1 MGEMEEDIGVW
12 QELED
17 APAGSS
23 REPKELGQRNREAQV
38 RGEEEEEES
47 NHEEHDRRSLGFVV

>member
-1 MGEMEEDIGVW
+1 MGEMGEDIGVW
-12 QELED
+12 QELKD

-23 REPKELGQRNREAQV
+23 REPKELGWRNREAQV
-38 RGEEEEEES
+38 REEEEEEES

>member
-23 REPKELGQRNREAQV
+23 REPKELGWRNREAQV
-38 RGEEEEEES
+38 REEEEEEES

>member
-23 REPKELGQRNREAQV
+23 REPKELG
-38 RGEEEEEES
+38 
-47 NHEEHDRRSLGFVV
+47 

>member
-38 RGEEEEEES
+38 RREEEEEEG

>member
-38 RGEEEEEES
+38 REEEEES